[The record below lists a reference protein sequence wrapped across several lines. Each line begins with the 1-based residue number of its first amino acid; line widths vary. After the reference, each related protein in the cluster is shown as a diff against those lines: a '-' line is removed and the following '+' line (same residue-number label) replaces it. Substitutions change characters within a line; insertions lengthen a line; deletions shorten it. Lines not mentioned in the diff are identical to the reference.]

1 MVPKKIIWNNDFHRL
16 TLPSKIK
23 SKRPMHKAKPRPMHK
38 KDFRKKRVIGF
49 MAKFYFLDLVFY
61 SFGTNNTGKMKL

>member
-1 MVPKKIIWNNDFHRL
+1 
-16 TLPSKIK
+16 
-23 SKRPMHKAKPRPMHK
+23 MHKAKPRPMHK